1 MGRISIRRRIPGD
14 AFVRSQR
21 GVTPVIAIIL
31 LLMMTVAAAG
41 SAYLWI
47 TKISKTIRASA
58 EKNIMNSFR
67 TGKIEVISSYGCE
80 ENCTKDTQASGGAR
94 GECSEEPGALQMLNA
109 DRSGFYEGDEI
120 GSEGRTRGSA
130 VDVVAKVERHVCLLM
145 RNTGGTVLRITDL
158 GTSQFTY
165 ELPNAPEKGVRPLL
179 SRDVATLFS
188 IDDEKVAC
196 RISDM
201 GALGSC
207 GSNKKSLDAG
217 ETFVL
222 SFYGT
227 FKDAQDRRRRF
238 TYTDAKDQRIIIGL
252 TLPSGSRISHQVV

>member
-1 MGRISIRRRIPGD
+1 MELISIRRRIPGVT
-14 AFVRSQR
+14 FVRSRR

-47 TKISKTIRASA
+47 TKISKTITASA
-58 EKNIMNSFR
+58 EKNIMASFR
-67 TGKIEVISSYGCE
+67 TGKLEVISSYGCE
-80 ENCTKDTQASGGAR
+80 ENCTKDTRASGGAR
-94 GECSEEPGALQMLNA
+94 GECSEEPGTLQMLSP
-109 DRSGFYEGDEI
+109 DRSAFYEGDDI

-130 VDVVAKVERHVCLLM
+130 AAVAAQVERHVCLLM
-145 RNTGGTVLRITDL
+145 RNTGGTVLRISDL

-165 ELPNAPEKGVRPLL
+165 ELPHAPDKGVRPLL
-179 SRDVATLFS
+179 SRDVAALFS
-188 IDDEKVAC
+188 IDDEDVAC

-217 ETFVL
+217 ETFIL

-227 FKDAQDRRRRF
+227 FKDAQDRRIRF
-238 TYTDAKDQRIIIGL
+238 TYSDAKNQRIIIGL